1 MDLHMHKP
9 HPYLTLHLGV
19 RYDPCTGS
27 VRMTEQIVDSAGIA
41 TLETTESFPADRPEA
56 LNLAMRRA
64 VSHLVR
70 IEEKRDRERRA
81 RA

>member
-1 MDLHMHKP
+1 MDLDKHQA
-9 HPYLTLHLGV
+9 HPFLTLRLGV
-19 RYDPCTGS
+19 RYDPCTGM
-27 VRMTEQIVDSAGIA
+27 VWLTEQIVDSGGVA
-41 TLETTESFPADRPEA
+41 TLETTEFFPADRPEA

-64 VSHLVR
+64 VGHLVR